1 MIRGIDELS
10 NLTTKK
16 AEEPEEYFK
25 KMDLNKEQVQKR
37 LDYTKKANDLFDVI
51 LILLL
56 TMDERG
62 ETNFYYARNMLE
74 TWLLS
79 LIAEYTTPDDYLIDY
94 ATDTAYNF
102 VDTTVR
108 HFDDPWYTSS
118 DRALYNAENGA
129 NDVLNYSEYQEAIE
143 AGKTHKRW
151 ITEND
156 NKVRETHRE
165 LHRKEL
171 PIREFFQVGVA
182 QMRFPKDYEKASMFP
197 EELVNCRCTIQYL
210 PEDGKLSN
218 ELSQRKK
225 GQKVTITD
233 HAINQ
238 VGLVGPSD
246 STEEELKSM
255 QEMNREILR
264 TSMNSNNSNEVAM
277 ALYDNKM
284 SKPVLGD
291 NKTVNIYADTD
302 MYHLLKDIDTPE
314 RSVTLS
320 HNHPGLSYFSMD
332 DLGIFVEN
340 PTIKTMQVVTNL
352 GKVWSITKKG
362 NYDDIKAM
370 MAYNTVVKNKNSKNM
385 VAELMKSIY
394 NMVERN

>member
-1 MIRGIDELS
+1 MIRNIDELS

-197 EELVNCRCTIQYL
+197 EELVGCRCTIEYL
-210 PEDGKLSN
+210 PKDTEEFHCYGDYLRDVMGSAKDNNPEELQEIITQVESMGGEVHLIPNHTSMTTDIRKGAPGIIKVDENASIGAIRHEYRHFLDDMANGNSGLRYYLEDNDKFFEYEKRGY
-218 ELSQRKK
+218 
-225 GQKVTITD
+225 
-233 HAINQ
+233 
-238 VGLVGPSD
+238 
-246 STEEELKSM
+246 EEELAIARKYGYNDI
-255 QEMNREILR
+255 EKKILKEIER
-264 TSMNSNNSNEVAM
+264 RKKE
-277 ALYDNKM
+277 
-284 SKPVLGD
+284 
-291 NKTVNIYADTD
+291 IY
-302 MYHLLKDIDTPE
+302 
-314 RSVTLS
+314 
-320 HNHPGLSYFSMD
+320 G
-332 DLGIFVEN
+332 
-340 PTIKTMQVVTNL
+340 TNYI
-352 GKVWSITKKG
+352 S
-362 NYDDIKAM
+362 
-370 MAYNTVVKNKNSKNM
+370 
-385 VAELMKSIY
+385 
-394 NMVERN
+394 